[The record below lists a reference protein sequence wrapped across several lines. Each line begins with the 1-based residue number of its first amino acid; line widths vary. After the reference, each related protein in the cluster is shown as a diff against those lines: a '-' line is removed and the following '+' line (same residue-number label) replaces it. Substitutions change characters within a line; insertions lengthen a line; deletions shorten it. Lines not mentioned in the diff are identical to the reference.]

1 MFIINTSTG
10 THGPTLATKASRGG
24 PLYDSQTPPSLQA
37 RVGGVFLSFF
47 YTRPTLATNASR
59 WAALTSSDPT
69 LAPNASRWAVLQ
81 NDSPPDP
88 TLAPNASR
96 WGHFL
101 HFTTTDPPSLQTR
114 VGGPFLHDISPM
126 DPTLAPNASRWG
138 LTLYIRPPELA
149 QTMCVWANVVYFYF
163 FYIS

>member
-1 MFIINTSTG
+1 MTHKPHPRYKRESVGFSSRFSTHDPPSLQ
-10 THGPTLATKASRGG
+10 TRAGG
-24 PLYDSQTPPSLQA
+24 PHLHPQTPPSLQT
-37 RVGGVFLSFF
+37 RVGGVIW
-47 YTRPTLATNASR
+47 PTLAA
-59 WAALTSSDPT
+59 
-69 LAPNASRWAVLQ
+69 NASRWAVLQ

-138 LTLYIRPPELA
+138 LILYIRPPELA